1 MRLLLH
7 SRSFALSPLLSLL
20 VLFPASI
27 HTQTPAGQRSAVSVA
42 REAMPPRP
50 SRHDIQVASD
60 AYLTGA
66 RMLDRK
72 DLVGAEVQFA
82 KAFKLNPS
90 NSEYSLALSLTREH
104 RLTDLVQQSG
114 KARLLGQSTKA
125 DSLLAEARRLDPQNS
140 IVTQH
145 DNPGPLP
152 TADVAQTDPMILQTA
167 TISGPITLTPDP
179 ERQNFHLRTDLQDT
193 IRRVTSG
200 YHVRPVFDD
209 SVSRTETLRFDL
221 EDVTYAQ
228 AMPILLSM
236 THLFAVTLDS
246 RSVLIAKD
254 TPENRARLERQ
265 IQETVYVPGL
275 TTEQLNELGN
285 LIRQVF
291 DIKQLTVEGGF
302 GTLLIRAPQ
311 DTLTALNFIL
321 ADLIDGGGQV
331 MIDVKLYAIDKTR
344 GRDTGVNVP
353 QNFGVYSVAGAA
365 TDLVRNNQALVNQG
379 ITQGLIL
386 ETDSDI
392 TKALKLIASGLVQS
406 SLLTQTIGFFGGGI
420 TQGGITAGSSPTFK
434 LSLNSS
440 ESRALDAIQIRV
452 GDRQAANF
460 RAGTRY
466 PITTATYS
474 SPVSSATAAQLAG
487 VTING
492 ISAASLLA
500 QYGGSTQ
507 QTIPQIQYEDLG
519 VTLKATPTVQKSNRI
534 AMHLDLKIEALAG
547 GALNGIPILA
557 NRQVVSDITVA
568 DGETAL
574 LVSTLSRTEARAI
587 SGIPGLGEL
596 PGFQNAVSDRLTERD
611 SSELVILITPHI
623 VRRRSST
630 LAGPRIAFTLPQ
642 QGAQN

>member
-1 MRLLLH
+1 MRLPLH
-7 SRSFALSPLLSLL
+7 FRSISLSPLLVLL
-20 VLFPASI
+20 ALVTASSPAQI
-27 HTQTPAGQRSAVSVA
+27 PSAQPFAASVA
-42 REAMPPRP
+42 GEAIPPRP
-50 SRHDIQVASD
+50 TRRDIQAASD
-60 AYLTGA
+60 AYLAGA
-66 RMLDRK
+66 RLLDRK
-72 DLVGAEVQFA
+72 DLAGAETKFA
-82 KAFKLNPS
+82 KAIKINPA

-104 RLTDLVQQSG
+104 HLTDLVQQSG
-114 KARLLGQSTKA
+114 KARLLGENSKA

-145 DNPGPLP
+145 DDPGPLP
-152 TADVAQTDPMILQTA
+152 VAGVTQTDPMILQTA
-167 TISGPITLTPDP
+167 TITGPIELAPGP
-179 ERQNFHLRTDLQDT
+179 ERQNFHLRSDLQET
-193 IRRVTSG
+193 VRRVASG
-200 YHVRPVFDD
+200 YHIRPVFDE
-209 SVSRTETLRFDL
+209 SVSRSETLRFDL
-221 EDVTYAQ
+221 EDVTYTQ

-236 THLFAVTLDS
+236 THLFAVTLDAH
-246 RSVLIAKD
+246 SVLIAKD
-254 TPENRARLERQ
+254 TSENRARLERQ

-275 TTEQLNELGN
+275 STEQLNELGN

-291 DIKQLTVEGGF
+291 DVKQLTVEGGF

-311 DTLTALNFIL
+311 DTLTALNLIL
-321 ADLIDGGGQV
+321 ADLIDGGAQV
-331 MIDVKLYAIDKTR
+331 MVDVKLYAIDKTR
-344 GRDTGVNVP
+344 GRETGANVA

-365 TDLVRNNQALVNQG
+365 ADLVKNNQALVNQG
-379 ITQGLIL
+379 ITQGLIFA
-386 ETDSDI
+386 TDSDI

-420 TQGGITAGSSPTFK
+420 SQGGITAGSSPSFK

-440 ESRALDAIQIRV
+440 ESRALDTIQIRV

-487 VTING
+487 ITING

-507 QTIPQIQYEDLG
+507 QTVPQIQYEDLG
-519 VTLKATPTVQKSNRI
+519 VTLKATPTVQKSNRV

-574 LVSTLSRTEARAI
+574 LVSTLSKTEARAI

-596 PGFQNAVSDRLTERD
+596 PGFQDATTDRITERD

-623 VRRRSST
+623 IRRRSNT

>member
-1 MRLLLH
+1 
-7 SRSFALSPLLSLL
+7 
-20 VLFPASI
+20 
-27 HTQTPAGQRSAVSVA
+27 
-42 REAMPPRP
+42 
-50 SRHDIQVASD
+50 
-60 AYLTGA
+60 
-66 RMLDRK
+66 
-72 DLVGAEVQFA
+72 
-82 KAFKLNPS
+82 
-90 NSEYSLALSLTREH
+90 
-104 RLTDLVQQSG
+104 
-114 KARLLGQSTKA
+114 
-125 DSLLAEARRLDPQNS
+125 
-140 IVTQH
+140 
-145 DNPGPLP
+145 
-152 TADVAQTDPMILQTA
+152 MILQTA
-167 TISGPITLTPDP
+167 TITGPIELTPGP
-179 ERQNFHLRTDLQDT
+179 ERQNFHLRSDLQET
-193 IRRVTSG
+193 VRRVASG
-200 YHVRPVFDD
+200 YHIRPVFDE
-209 SVSRTETLRFDL
+209 SVSRSETLRFDL
-221 EDVTYAQ
+221 EDVTYTQ

-236 THLFAVTLDS
+236 THLFAVTLDAH
-246 RSVLIAKD
+246 SVLIAKD
-254 TPENRARLERQ
+254 TSENRARLERQ

-275 TTEQLNELGN
+275 STEQLNELGN

-291 DIKQLTVEGGF
+291 DVKQLTVEGGF

-311 DTLTALNFIL
+311 DTLTALNLIL
-321 ADLIDGGGQV
+321 ADLIDGGAQV
-331 MIDVKLYAIDKTR
+331 MVDVKLYAIDKTR
-344 GRDTGVNVP
+344 GRETGANIP

-365 TDLVRNNQALVNQG
+365 ADLVKNNQALVNQG
-379 ITQGLIL
+379 ITQGLIFA
-386 ETDSDI
+386 TDSDI
-392 TKALKLIASGLVQS
+392 TKAFKLIASGLVQS

-420 TQGGITAGSSPTFK
+420 SKGGITAGSSPSIK

-507 QTIPQIQYEDLG
+507 QTVPQIQYEDLG
-519 VTLKATPTVQKSNRI
+519 VTLKATPTVQKSNRV

-574 LVSTLSRTEARAI
+574 LVSTLSKTEARAI

-596 PGFQNAVSDRLTERD
+596 PGFQDATTDRITERD

-623 VRRRSST
+623 IRRRSNT